1 MINRN
6 DDRKYILAEYRKND
20 VLRLYK
26 KIEQI
31 HKRRTQKGGINN
43 FKIKSDSFSLGRI
56 PKTQNEYR

>member
-6 DDRKYILAEYRKND
+6 ADKKYILAEYRKND

-26 KIEQI
+26 KIEEI
-31 HKRRTQKGGINN
+31 NKRKTAKGGVNTSIV
-43 FKIKSDSFSLGRI
+43 KSESFSLSRI

>member
-26 KIEQI
+26 KIE
-31 HKRRTQKGGINN
+31 
-43 FKIKSDSFSLGRI
+43 
-56 PKTQNEYR
+56 

>member
-6 DDRKYILAEYRKND
+6 ADKKYILAEYRKND

-26 KIEQI
+26 KIDEI
-31 HKRRTQKGGINN
+31 NKRKTAKSPVNI

-56 PKTQNEYR
+56 PKTQN